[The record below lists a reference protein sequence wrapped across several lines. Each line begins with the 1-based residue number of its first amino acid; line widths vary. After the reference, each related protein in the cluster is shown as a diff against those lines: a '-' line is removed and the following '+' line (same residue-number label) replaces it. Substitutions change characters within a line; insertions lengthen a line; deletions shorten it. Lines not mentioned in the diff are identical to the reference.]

1 MLSFLNF
8 SVSAQNS
15 ILIKNINIWD
25 GTSAQLTNNGSVL
38 IEDNLIVN
46 IARKVVA
53 PEGTI
58 IIDGKRKTLIPGL
71 SDVRV
76 HLALTMG

>member
-1 MLSFLNF
+1 
-8 SVSAQNS
+8 
-15 ILIKNINIWD
+15 LIKNINIWD

-46 IARKVVA
+46 IARKVDA
-53 PEGTI
+53 SEGTI
-58 IIDGKRKTLIPGL
+58 IIDGKRNTLIPGL
-71 SDVRV
+71 SDVHV

>member
-1 MLSFLNF
+1 
-8 SVSAQNS
+8 
-15 ILIKNINIWD
+15 LIKNINIWD

-46 IARKVVA
+46 IARKVDA
-53 PEGTI
+53 SEGTI
-58 IIDGKRKTLIPGL
+58 IIDGKRNTLIPAL